1 MHHLVLMTC
10 LFLLLSTTTAFLP
23 RTFHIPHHRQ
33 NEVRHTSFLP
43 LQPPPFRLLSSPT
56 DVDLSRFYSQKCS
69 DEWHCDTDGCWV
81 ILGEDGVEPAVESK
95 INTGTNYGEH
105 VGECAITGSVG
116 IDDNKIASIIDAS
129 PVTWDAS
136 ECLLVFNDENDTD
149 DYTVVCNLTG
159 DDLRDWKDLLSE
171 NEKVMFTS
179 GMAIPK
185 MN

>member
-1 MHHLVLMTC
+1 MRLRAHPPTTNTTSHPPTP
-10 LFLLLSTTTAFLP
+10 ST
-23 RTFHIPHHRQ
+23 
-33 NEVRHTSFLP
+33 
-43 LQPPPFRLLSSPT
+43 
-56 DVDLSRFYSQKCS
+56 
-69 DEWHCDTDGCWV
+69 
-81 ILGEDGVEPAVESK
+81 
-95 INTGTNYGEH
+95 
-105 VGECAITGSVG
+105 ECAITGSVG

-179 GMAIPK
+179 GLAIPK